1 MDKVFIQKIVL
12 TVLAVGIYALSALPL
27 LQAVAL
33 LLQPIAGLLVGAAWI
48 TKPGD
53 GALVAEAKKARASKY
68 PPPVPAKPGDWLE
81 PLVPIVVL
89 VLSAQAIACAGMDK
103 AVADAQAARDRA
115 QASAT
120 AMRSDLS
127 AARGVLDAF
136 STSVTV
142 LCSFQRVEQ
151 CAAAEDT
158 VRVLE
163 AALKT
168 ASQAVD
174 VAESAGIAMPV
185 LAQQV
190 ATVAEQA
197 KALGATVQALGE
209 AVAYAVDEAKAP
221 MAGRDGLA
229 PLLQRAPESSAQ
241 PAPAGAP

>member
-1 MDKVFIQKIVL
+1 VPIQV
-12 TVLAVGIYALSALPL
+12 VVGLCLSLGGL
-27 LQAVAL
+27 
-33 LLQPIAGLLVGAAWI
+33 AGLIVSLIFKLDAGVIAASTVMSTGAGFLG
-48 TKPGD
+48 KEMFPQSP
-53 GALVAEAKKARASKY
+53 KAVETFSKRPPP
-68 PPPVPAKPGDWLE
+68 PPPVTFTGIVLLIG
-81 PLVPIVVL
+81 LVP
-89 VLSAQAIACAGMDK
+89 AAIYFAGCAGMDK

-115 QASAT
+115 AASAA

-142 LCSFQRVEQ
+142 LCGFQRVEQ